1 MLKRTLLPA
10 DPVARALSLATMAG
24 SLSTGLFYSVS
35 ALYFTT
41 VIGLSATTVG
51 TGLTIA
57 GAAGVAGS
65 YVGGRLADRFG
76 PDRVQQVST
85 VVQAVALLAYVAADD
100 VASFV
105 LIACVAVASRAVQG
119 TAKQTLLARW
129 FTGPDRVEV
138 RARLRVVT
146 NVFIGL
152 GTVLAALALLVGTAT
167 AYRTTMV
174 VVGVVALAAAVPLGG
189 LRARVSGLADAL
201 RPLRGRHAAP
211 DVPHG
216 RSPLRDRTYLTS
228 TALTSVM
235 ALQFGLQ
242 NVGVPL
248 WVAHH
253 TEAPDVM
260 VSVLLLTNTVLV
272 AAVQVR
278 ASRGTHEV
286 LTAGRAVRRAGLL
299 LAVACLVLAASG
311 SVGVVAAI
319 VLLLVAEVASTAGE
333 ILSEAGTWGLAFELA
348 DPRNAG
354 AYQGVSQMGYS
365 VAGMVAPLVVTATA
379 IEHGTVGWV
388 VLGAVFATAGALVAV
403 VAARASRAPV
413 AVPAPAGAP
422 GAVEAGV

>member
-41 VIGLSATTVG
+41 VIGLAATTVG

-65 YVGGRLADRFG
+65 YAGGRLADRFG
-76 PDRVQQVST
+76 PDRVQQAAT
-85 VVQAVALLAYVAADD
+85 VVQAAALFAYVAADD
-100 VASFV
+100 VVSFV
-105 LIACVAVASRAVQG
+105 LVACVAVASRAVQG

-129 FTGPDRVEV
+129 FTGPDRVDV

-152 GTVLAALALLVGTAT
+152 GTALAALALLVGTAT

-174 VVGVVALAAAVPLGG
+174 VVGAVALVAAVPLGG
-189 LRARVSGLADAL
+189 LRQRVPGLAEQL

-211 DVPHG
+211 DTPRG
-216 RSPLRDRTYLTS
+216 SSPLTDRTYLTA

-260 VSVLLLTNTVLV
+260 VSALLLTNTVLV
-272 AAVQVR
+272 AALQVR

-286 LTAGRAVRRAGLL
+286 ATAGRAVRRAGLL
-299 LAVACLVLAASG
+299 LAVACLLLAAAG

-319 VLLLVAEVASTAGE
+319 VLLLVAEVASTFGE

-348 DPRNAG
+348 DPQNAG

-365 VAGMVAPLVVTATA
+365 IAGMLAPLVITATA
-379 IEHGTVGWV
+379 IDHGLPGWLA
-388 VLGAVFATAGALVAV
+388 LGAVFAGVGALVAV
-403 VAARASRAPV
+403 VASRA
-413 AVPAPAGAP
+413 AARPAPVPLVDVAA
-422 GAVEAGV
+422 

>member
-1 MLKRTLLPA
+1 MLKRTLFPD

-65 YVGGRLADRFG
+65 YLGGRLADRFG
-76 PDRVQQVST
+76 PDRVQQAAT
-85 VVQAVALLAYVAADD
+85 VVQALALLAYVAADD
-100 VASFV
+100 VVSFV
-105 LIACVAVASRAVQG
+105 LVACVAVASRAVQG

-129 FTGPDRVEV
+129 FTGPDRVGV

-152 GTVLAALALLVGTAT
+152 GTALAALALLVGTAA

-174 VVGVVALAAAVPLGG
+174 VVGFVALAAAVPLGG
-189 LRARVSGLADAL
+189 LRARVVGLTEAL

-211 DVPHG
+211 DAPRG

-253 TEAPDVM
+253 TAAPDVM

-272 AAVQVR
+272 AALQVR

-286 LTAGRAVRRAGLL
+286 VTAGRAVRRAGLL

-348 DPRNAG
+348 DPLNAG

-365 VAGMVAPLVVTATA
+365 IAGMLAPLVVTVTA

-388 VLGAVFATAGALVAV
+388 VLGAVFATAGSLVAV

-413 AVPAPAGAP
+413 AVPAPAP
-422 GAVEAGV
+422 TGAVEASA

>member
-1 MLKRTLLPA
+1 MLKRTLLPD
-10 DPVARALSLATMAG
+10 DPVARALSLATMAA

-65 YVGGRLADRFG
+65 YGGGRLADRFG

-85 VVQAVALLAYVAADD
+85 VVQALAILAYAWADD
-100 VASFV
+100 TVSFV
-105 LIACVAVASRAVQG
+105 LVACVAVASRAVQG

-129 FTGPDRVEV
+129 FTGPDRVQV

-152 GTVLAALALLVGTAT
+152 GTALAAIALLVGTAT
-167 AYRTTMV
+167 AYRSTLV
-174 VVGVVALAAAVPLGG
+174 AVGVGTLVAAVPLGG
-189 LRARVSGLADAL
+189 LRQRVDGLAAAL
-201 RPLRGRHAAP
+201 RPVRGRHALPDAP
-211 DVPHG
+211 LG
-216 RSPLRDRTYLTS
+216 RSPLTDRTYLTV

-235 ALQFGLQ
+235 AMQFGLQ

-260 VSVLLLTNTVLV
+260 VSVLLLLNTVLV
-272 AAVQVR
+272 ALLQVR

-286 LTAGRAVRRAGLL
+286 ATAGRAVRRAGLL
-299 LAVACLVLAASG
+299 LAVACLLLAASG

-319 VLLLVAEVASTAGE
+319 VLLLVAEVTSTMAE

-348 DPRNAG
+348 DPLSAG

-365 VAGMVAPLVVTATA
+365 VAGMVAPLVITVTAIA
-379 IEHGTVGWV
+379 HGALGWLF
-388 VLGAVFATAGALVAV
+388 LGGVFLTAGVLVAV
-403 VAARASRAPV
+403 VAARAARVPV
-413 AVPAPAGAP
+413 AAPAVGA
-422 GAVEAGV
+422 AA